1 MTRNQRT
8 WVWGSV
14 GIVGLG
20 LAGALTAHRLVIERV
35 EGAMAHEGLTWDD
48 SSHDWLRLEW
58 RNVDAPVGS
67 IGVISFDAIAS
78 KLTLGAIT
86 VDLSKIDQA
95 DSIPST
101 QRPSSTE
108 HTAPQERDWDWPDL
122 RINITDV
129 TVLTGDKGPLNGPI
143 KLTSEPDSTW
153 TASTTGDANEWTVQG
168 NQLTLLVN
176 GQAYPASTLALT
188 ASPQPRIHLRV
199 PGVAIEDPRLSREA
213 LPPHEL
219 TVDARINRAEQSVLV
234 DAKLG
239 PIAAQVGIKSTD
251 GGVEAEIEIPPLP
264 LTDVAAFFG
273 STVPESEQMELS
285 GTVGLKANVAGP
297 PWVWSAT
304 PSTKDLT
311 AKGRLPGN
319 LKDDQVHFNTG
330 EQRHVVGPSIHG
342 WTPLAQAGWMPEAAI
357 AAEDIRFMTH
367 PGYDLEAI
375 QEAIEAA
382 PNEDRIRGGST
393 ITQQLSK
400 NLFLDGRRTL
410 RRKFRELLLALALE
424 DRMTKDGILQ
434 LYLNIVEFGP
444 NIRGIDS
451 AADAWFLK
459 EPGQL
464 SPREAAFLAAIL
476 PAPHG
481 WHERIKRTGKPPVQ
495 LVDRV
500 LDRMR
505 RKGVLSADEHRRAK
519 ARRLRIVPP

>member
-1 MTRNQRT
+1 MTRKARI

-20 LAGALTAHRLVIERV
+20 IVGALTAHRLVTERV
-35 EGAMAHEGLTWDD
+35 EGAMAQKGLTWEN
-48 SSHDWLRLEW
+48 SSHGWLQLEW
-58 RNVDAPVGS
+58 SQVDAPVGS
-67 IGVISFDAIAS
+67 IGAVSFDPIAS
-78 KLTLGAIT
+78 KLTLEAIT
-86 VDLSKIDQA
+86 VDLTKLDQP
-95 DSIPST
+95 DSTPET
-101 QRPSSTE
+101 QQPTKTKQ
-108 HTAPQERDWDWPDL
+108 TAPQNRDWAWPDL
-122 RINITDV
+122 NINITDV
-129 TVLTGDKGPLNGPI
+129 TVMTGDKGPVNGPI
-143 KLTSEPDSTW
+143 KLTSEPGSTW
-153 TASTTGDANEWTVQG
+153 TASTGDANEWTVQG
-168 NQLTLLVN
+168 DQLTLLVN
-176 GQAYPASTLALT
+176 GQTYPASTLALT
-188 ASPQPRIHLRV
+188 ASIQPHIHLRV

-213 LPPHEL
+213 LPPHDL
-219 TVDARINRAEQSVLV
+219 TVDARINRAEKSVLV

-239 PIAAQVGIKSTD
+239 PIAAQVGITSID
-251 GGVEAEIEIPPLP
+251 GGLKAEIEVPPMP
-264 LTDVAAFFG
+264 LTDVASFFG

-285 GTVGLKANVAGP
+285 GTVGLTASVAGP

-304 PSTKDLT
+304 PSTEKLA
-311 AKGRLPGN
+311 AKGRLPDN
-319 LKDDQVHFNTG
+319 LKDDQVHFKTG
-330 EQRHVVGPSIHG
+330 DQRHVVGPSIHG

-464 SPREAAFLAAIL
+464 SPREAAFLASIL

-481 WHERIKRTGKPPVQ
+481 WHERIKRTGKPPVK

-505 RKGVLSADEHRRAK
+505 RKGVLSVKEHRRAK